1 MNHGHTDKPDRPLGT
16 WVKKQ
21 RLAHACGQLK
31 DDRMKMLNELGF
43 VWRITDKT
51 DGDKWDKM

>member
-1 MNHGHTDKPDRPLGT
+1 LGT

-43 VWRITDKT
+43 VWRIADKT
-51 DGDKWDKM
+51 DGNKWDKM